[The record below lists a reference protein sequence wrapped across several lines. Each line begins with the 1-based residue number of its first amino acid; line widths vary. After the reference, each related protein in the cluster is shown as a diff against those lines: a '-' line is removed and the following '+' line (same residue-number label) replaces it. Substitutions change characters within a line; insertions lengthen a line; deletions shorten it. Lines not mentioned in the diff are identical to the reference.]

1 MNIIKLGDK
10 MNEFLI
16 KNYIS
21 KLTLNDIEKFARK
34 NEIELNEKELKI
46 IEIHIRNDWKT
57 IIYGDPTPVLNNLK
71 EKINKVQYQKIE
83 NLYKEYKDK
92 YKNYL

>member
-1 MNIIKLGDK
+1 MNIIKLGDQ

-21 KLTLNDIEKFARK
+21 KLTLNDINTFAIK
-34 NEIELNEKELKI
+34 NGIELNEEELKI
-46 IEIHIRNDWKT
+46 IEKYIRNDWRT
-57 IIYGDPTPVLNNLK
+57 IIYGNPRPILNEVK
-71 EKINKVQYQKIE
+71 EKLNQIQYQKIE
-83 NLYKEYKDK
+83 NLYVEFKEK